1 MMENNRITN
10 ILKSLFWI
18 LLIILPIFLI
28 WILFGEI
35 NILGL
40 NWIVSF
46 NGKWYGENQITGEIN
61 FWVWNGEN
69 IFNPLF
75 LLFPFILIPFNIL
88 IFFMLYKNKIF
99 QMNQFNSWFSFL
111 LTGFIFIISALIGNE
126 WWHIIIRILVV
137 ILTLAILFFALNF
150 ITNKIIFNSKNKYNF
165 LSTIIKKEEEEKK
178 YHEELENLKIYKKEK
193 ENSDVSSII
202 IEDT

>member
-1 MMENNRITN
+1 MMENNKRAN

-46 NGKWYGENQITGEIN
+46 NGRWYGDGEQ
-61 FWVWNGEN
+61 NGILDFYKWDGQN

-75 LLFPFILIPFNIL
+75 LLFPFILIPFNIF
-88 IFFMLYKNKIF
+88 IFFIFYKNKIF
-99 QMNQFNSWFSFL
+99 EINQFNSWFSFL
-111 LTGFIFIISALIGNE
+111 LTGFVFIISALIGNE
-126 WWHIIIRILVV
+126 WWHIIIRTFVV
-137 ILTLAILFFALNF
+137 ILTLAILFFTLNF
-150 ITNKIIFNSKNKYNF
+150 IINKIIFNSKNKYRF
-165 LSTIIKKEEEEKK
+165 LSMIIKKEDDEKE
-178 YHEELENLKIYKKEK
+178 YHDELENLKIYKKEK
-193 ENSDVSSII
+193 EDSDISSII
-202 IEDT
+202 IEDM